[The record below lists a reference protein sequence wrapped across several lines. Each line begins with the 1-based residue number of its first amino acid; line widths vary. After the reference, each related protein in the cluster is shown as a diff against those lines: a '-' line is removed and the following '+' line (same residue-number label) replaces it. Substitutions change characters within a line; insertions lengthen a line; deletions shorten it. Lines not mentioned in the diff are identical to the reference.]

1 MREILPEPPEK
12 KQRGREQRQ
21 PSPRRQE
28 EPVTETEAEAEE
40 SPGDEQDEIN
50 KDSDEELP
58 ELADSEVDPE
68 ELRAEPELETEA
80 EAIEYVY
87 PYLREKRKE
96 LRATPEGTDPNIMR
110 DEGDSNEL
118 ASALKKAKV
127 TGKGVDMVEKIT
139 SLLAVEDKYDLQRVG
154 FLQVRIG
161 EAKKRK
167 TYRKPPRPKDGD
179 KNLRFSECPPEI
191 QKGLRNSRAV
201 EWQKRMNFNARI
213 ILETQELNR

>member
-1 MREILPEPPEK
+1 MLNLYRLSTK
-12 KQRGREQRQ
+12 
-21 PSPRRQE
+21 
-28 EPVTETEAEAEE
+28 
-40 SPGDEQDEIN
+40 
-50 KDSDEELP
+50 
-58 ELADSEVDPE
+58 
-68 ELRAEPELETEA
+68 
-80 EAIEYVY
+80 
-87 PYLREKRKE
+87 
-96 LRATPEGTDPNIMR
+96 

-201 EWQKRMNFNARI
+201 EWQKWMKFNAGI
-213 ILETQELNR
+213 ILEKKELEQMIEEGVPIYPMQWVETDKNAHKRRNKGDYKEVPPKLKSRLVGCGNFENTDGDQQKNSPKVALR